1 MNGGDVITC
10 PTFHVGKG
18 SKPTKRTDRI
28 AMNLKRL
35 PFVADALAKSGCV
48 MKEQFVI
55 LNAPPSDNVSCFV
68 LSDANGESFCRLAAP
83 NLAIL
88 D

>member
-1 MNGGDVITC
+1 MRAVC
-10 PTFHVGKG
+10 
-18 SKPTKRTDRI
+18 DRE
-28 AMNLKRL
+28 KRL
-35 PFVADALAKSGCV
+35 GGFLIKIEEVEYKREEEKAGRNIF
-48 MKEQFVI
+48 KEQFVI